1 MLLWY
6 IKNGCAEKFRTPLSG
21 QGVESGAVGLVLFC
35 VSLVAGVVPW
45 IVVFVPFVLV
55 VLESIVAEPLTDLES
70 LPEDPISSEL
80 VLHPATKPAN
90 ANAAKNC
97 FIISL
102 CLCFQPV
109 CALNLPQWARNSNGG
124 DASDT
129 REGNPTWTRV
139 SCGAWDS
146 APYRQP
152 S

>member
-35 VSLVAGVVPW
+35 VSLVVGVVPW

-102 CLCFQPV
+102 CCV
-109 CALNLPQWARNSNGG
+109 SNLFARSISRSRRAIQMGEMPQITGR
-124 DASDT
+124 
-129 REGNPTWTRV
+129 
-139 SCGAWDS
+139 
-146 APYRQP
+146 
-152 S
+152 